1 MFTALNHFHSGSLAR
16 LKMNPQETKVWA
28 WVVQLVEL
36 DFLHFILQTWF
47 AYLVCRWQ
55 SRGPSAMGL
64 HFCFERCAYLA
75 T

>member
-1 MFTALNHFHSGSLAR
+1 MFTALNHFHSRGLAR
-16 LKMNPQETKVWA
+16 LKMNPQETKV